1 MKVLV
6 LGSGAREHA
15 MCWSLANSP
24 LISKLICAPG
34 NPGIAEEA
42 QCINININ
50 NNDEIVSL
58 ALKEKVDLVIPGPEI
73 PLVNGIIDELNK
85 VNIKAFGPSK
95 EASKLEGSKKFTK
108 NICKLANIPTAE
120 SEVFTNRDEAIKYIK
135 NNKLPIVIKADGLA
149 AGKGVVIAQNEEEAI
164 TAIDNSFNGYFG
176 EAGKTILIEEYLEG
190 VEASFFAL
198 CDGVTA
204 IPLANAQDHKRV
216 GDGDTGPNTGGM
228 GAFSPTPNLTESINN
243 NIIDDIIIPTLI
255 EMDKR
260 GSPFQGIL
268 YAGLMLTKDGPK
280 LIEYNVRFG
289 DPECQVI
296 LTRIKSNLFEAIL
309 AAVDHTLEK
318 FHLRFY
324 DEVALTIVMAS
335 NGYPGKYK
343 THSIIKGI
351 ADANNIKGIKV
362 FHAGTTLDSEKNI
375 VSNGGRVLSV
385 TANAKNIEEARV
397 LAYKAIDYIKW
408 DDGFYRKDIGKTS
421 S

>member
-50 NNDEIVSL
+50 NNDEIISL

-73 PLVNGIIDELNK
+73 PLVNGIIDELHK
-85 VNIKAFGPSK
+85 VNIRAFGPSK

-135 NNKLPIVIKADGLA
+135 KNKLPIVIKADGLA

-164 TAIDNSFNGYFG
+164 TAIDNSFNGFFG

-198 CDGVTA
+198 CDGLTA

-228 GAFSPTPNLTESINN
+228 GAFSPTPNLTESVNN

>member
-24 LISKLICAPG
+24 LVSKLICAPG

-42 QCINININ
+42 QCIDININ
-50 NNDEIVSL
+50 NNNEIISL

-95 EASKLEGSKKFTK
+95 EASKLEGSKQFTK
-108 NICKLANIPTAE
+108 NICKLANIPTADSE
-120 SEVFTNRDEAIKYIK
+120 SFSNREDAINYIK
-135 NNKLPIVIKADGLA
+135 KNKLPIVIKADGLA
-149 AGKGVVIAQNEEEAI
+149 AGKGVVIAQNEKEAI
-164 TAIDNSFNGYFG
+164 TAIDNSFNGAFG
-176 EAGKTILIEEYLEG
+176 EAGKTVLIEEYLEG
-190 VEASFFAL
+190 IEASFFAL
-198 CDGVTA
+198 CDGITA

-228 GAFSPTPNLTESINN
+228 GAFSPTPHLTESLNN
-243 NIIDDIIIPTLI
+243 DIINHFITPTLI

-268 YAGLMLTKDGPK
+268 YAGLMLTKNGPK

-324 DEVALTIVMAS
+324 EEVALTVVMAS
-335 NGYPGKYK
+335 KGYPGEYK
-343 THSIIKGI
+343 ANSIINGI
-351 ADANNIKGIKV
+351 TEANNVTGVKV
-362 FHAGTTLDSEKNI
+362 FHAGTKLDSDRNI
-375 VSNGGRVLSV
+375 LSNGGRVLSI
-385 TANAKNIEEARV
+385 TANGKNMEEARV

-408 DDGFYRKDIGKTS
+408 DDGFYRKDIGKK
-421 S
+421 

>member
-50 NNDEIVSL
+50 NNDEIISL

-135 NNKLPIVIKADGLA
+135 KNKLPIVIKADGLA

-164 TAIDNSFNGYFG
+164 TAIDNSFNGFFG

-198 CDGVTA
+198 CDGLTA

-228 GAFSPTPNLTESINN
+228 GAFSPTPNLTESVNN
-243 NIIDDIIIPTLI
+243 NIIDDIIMPTLI

-343 THSIIKGI
+343 THSIIRGI

-397 LAYKAIDYIKW
+397 LAYKAIEYIKW

>member
-42 QCINININ
+42 QCIDININ
-50 NNDEIVSL
+50 NNNEIVSL

-95 EASKLEGSKKFTK
+95 EASKLEGSKQFTK
-108 NICKLANIPTAE
+108 NICKLANIPTADSE
-120 SEVFTNRDEAIKYIK
+120 SFSNREDAINYIK
-135 NNKLPIVIKADGLA
+135 KNKLPIVIKADGLA
-149 AGKGVVIAQNEEEAI
+149 AGKGVVIAQNEKDAI
-164 TAIDNSFNGYFG
+164 TAIDNSFNGVFG
-176 EAGKTILIEEYLEG
+176 EAGKTVLIEEYLEG

-198 CDGVTA
+198 CDGITA
-204 IPLANAQDHKRV
+204 IPLTNAQDHKRV

-228 GAFSPTPNLTESINN
+228 GAFSPTPHLTESLNNDIINN
-243 NIIDDIIIPTLI
+243 FIAPTLI

-268 YAGLMLTKDGPK
+268 YAGLMLTKNGPK

-324 DEVALTIVMAS
+324 EEVALTVVMAS
-335 NGYPGKYK
+335 KGYPGEYK
-343 THSIIKGI
+343 ANSIINGI
-351 ADANNIKGIKV
+351 TDANNVKGVKV
-362 FHAGTTLDSEKNI
+362 FHAGTKLDSDKNI
-375 VSNGGRVLSV
+375 LSNGGRVLSI
-385 TANAKNIEEARV
+385 TANAKNMEEARV

-408 DDGFYRKDIGKTS
+408 DDGFYRKDIGKNS

>member
-120 SEVFTNRDEAIKYIK
+120 SEAFTNRDEAIKYIK

-164 TAIDNSFNGYFG
+164 TAIDNSFNGFFG

-198 CDGVTA
+198 CDGLTA

-228 GAFSPTPNLTESINN
+228 GAFSPTPNLTESVNN

-385 TANAKNIEEARV
+385 TANAKNIKEARV
-397 LAYKAIDYIKW
+397 LAYKAIEYIKW

>member
-50 NNDEIVSL
+50 NNDEIISL

-135 NNKLPIVIKADGLA
+135 KNKLPIVIKADGLA

-164 TAIDNSFNGYFG
+164 TAIDNSFNGFFG

-228 GAFSPTPNLTESINN
+228 GAFSPTPNLTDSINN

-397 LAYKAIDYIKW
+397 LAYKAINYIKW

>member
-50 NNDEIVSL
+50 NNDEIISL

-73 PLVNGIIDELNK
+73 PLVNGIIDELHK
-85 VNIKAFGPSK
+85 VNIRAFGPSK

-135 NNKLPIVIKADGLA
+135 KNKLPIVIKADGLA

-164 TAIDNSFNGYFG
+164 TAIDNSFNGFFG

-198 CDGVTA
+198 CDGLTA

-228 GAFSPTPNLTESINN
+228 GAFSPTPNLTESVNN

-343 THSIIKGI
+343 THSIIRGI

-385 TANAKNIEEARV
+385 TANAKNIKEARV
-397 LAYKAIDYIKW
+397 LAYKAIEYIKW

>member
-50 NNDEIVSL
+50 NNDEIISL

-120 SEVFTNRDEAIKYIK
+120 SEAFTNRDEAIKYIK

-164 TAIDNSFNGYFG
+164 TAIDNSFNGFFG

-198 CDGVTA
+198 CDGLTA

>member
-120 SEVFTNRDEAIKYIK
+120 SEVFTNRYEAIKYIK

-164 TAIDNSFNGYFG
+164 TAIDNSFNGLFG

-228 GAFSPTPNLTESINN
+228 GAFSPTPNLTDSINN

>member
-50 NNDEIVSL
+50 NNDEIISL

-135 NNKLPIVIKADGLA
+135 KNKLPIVIKADGLA

-164 TAIDNSFNGYFG
+164 TAIDNSFNGFFG

-198 CDGVTA
+198 CDGLTA

-385 TANAKNIEEARV
+385 TANAKNIKEARV
-397 LAYKAIDYIKW
+397 LAYKAIEYIKW

>member
-1 MKVLV
+1 MKVLE

-42 QCINININ
+42 KCIDININ
-50 NNDEIVSL
+50 NNNEIISL

-73 PLVNGIIDELNK
+73 PLVNGIIDALNK

-95 EASKLEGSKKFTK
+95 EASKLEGSKQFTK
-108 NICKLANIPTAE
+108 NICKLANIPTADSE
-120 SEVFTNRDEAIKYIK
+120 SFSNREDAINYIK
-135 NNKLPIVIKADGLA
+135 KNKLPIVIKADGLA
-149 AGKGVVIAQNEEEAI
+149 AGKGVVIAQNEKEAI
-164 TAIDNSFNGYFG
+164 TAIDNSFNGAFG
-176 EAGKTILIEEYLEG
+176 EAGKTVLIEEYLEG
-190 VEASFFAL
+190 IEASFFAL
-198 CDGVTA
+198 CDGITA

-228 GAFSPTPNLTESINN
+228 GAFSPTPHLTESLNNDIINN
-243 NIIDDIIIPTLI
+243 FIAPTLI

-268 YAGLMLTKDGPK
+268 YAGLMLTKNGPK

-324 DEVALTIVMAS
+324 EEVALTVVMAS
-335 NGYPGKYK
+335 KGYPGKYK
-343 THSIIKGI
+343 ANSIINGI
-351 ADANNIKGIKV
+351 TEANNVKGVKV
-362 FHAGTTLDSEKNI
+362 FHAGTKLDSDKNI
-375 VSNGGRVLSV
+375 LSNGGRVLSI
-385 TANAKNIEEARV
+385 TANAKNMEEARV

-408 DDGFYRKDIGKTS
+408 DDGFYRKDIGKNS

>member
-24 LISKLICAPG
+24 LITKLICAPG
-34 NPGIAEEA
+34 NPGISEEA
-42 QCINININ
+42 QCVNLDISN
-50 NNDEIVSL
+50 NNEIISL

-95 EASKLEGSKKFTK
+95 EASKLEGSKQFTK
-108 NICKLANIPTAE
+108 DICKLANIPTAQ
-120 SEVFTNRDEAIKYIK
+120 SEFFSNKEEAVNYIK
-135 NNKLPIVIKADGLA
+135 KNKLPVVIKADGLA
-149 AGKGVVIAQNEEEAI
+149 AGRGVVIAQNEDEAI
-164 TAIDNSFNGYFG
+164 TAIENSFDGLFG
-176 EAGKTILIEEYLEG
+176 EAGKTVLIEEYLEG

-198 CDGVTA
+198 CDGINA

-216 GDGDTGPNTGGM
+216 GDGDIGPNTGGM
-228 GAFSPTPNLTESINN
+228 GAFSPTPNLT
-243 NIIDDIIIPTLI
+243 DDINDNILNNFIKPTLI

-268 YAGLMLTKDGPK
+268 YAGLMLTKNGPK

-309 AAVDHTLEK
+309 AAVDHTLEN

-324 DEVALTIVMAS
+324 DEVALTVVMAS

-343 THSIIKGI
+343 TNSIIKGI
-351 ADANNIKGIKV
+351 SDANNIKGVKV
-362 FHAGTTLDSEKNI
+362 FHAGTKLDSDRNI
-375 VSNGGRVLSV
+375 LSNGGRVLSV
-385 TANAKNIEEARV
+385 TANAINIEEARI
-397 LAYKAIDYIKW
+397 LAYRAISQIKW
-408 DDGFYRKDIGKTS
+408 DDGFYRNDIGKN
-421 S
+421 

>member
-50 NNDEIVSL
+50 NNDEIISL

-85 VNIKAFGPSK
+85 VNK
-95 EASKLEGSKKFTK
+95 EASKLEGSKQFTK

-120 SEVFTNRDEAIKYIK
+120 SEVFTDRDEAIKYIK
-135 NNKLPIVIKADGLA
+135 KNKLPIVIKADGLA

-164 TAIDNSFNGYFG
+164 TAIDNSFNGFFG

-228 GAFSPTPNLTESINN
+228 GAFSPTPNLTESVNN

>member
-50 NNDEIVSL
+50 NNDEIISL

-73 PLVNGIIDELNK
+73 PLVNGIIDELHK

-135 NNKLPIVIKADGLA
+135 KNKLPIVIKANGLA

-164 TAIDNSFNGYFG
+164 TAIDNSFNGFFG

-343 THSIIKGI
+343 THSIIRGI

-397 LAYKAIDYIKW
+397 LAYKAIEYIKW

>member
-34 NPGIAEEA
+34 NPGISEEA
-42 QCINININ
+42 QCVNLDIN
-50 NNDEIVSL
+50 NNNEIISL

-95 EASKLEGSKKFTK
+95 EASKLEGSKQFTK
-108 NICKLANIPTAE
+108 DICKLANIPTAQ
-120 SEVFTNRDEAIKYIK
+120 SEFFSNKEDAVNYIK
-135 NNKLPIVIKADGLA
+135 NNKMPIVIKANGLA
-149 AGKGVVIAQNEEEAI
+149 AGKGVVIAQNEDEAI
-164 TAIDNSFNGYFG
+164 TAIENSFDGLFG
-176 EAGKTILIEEYLEG
+176 EAGKTVLIEEYLEG

-198 CDGVTA
+198 CDGINA

-216 GDGDTGPNTGGM
+216 GDGDIGPNTGGM
-228 GAFSPTPNLTESINN
+228 GAFSPTPHLTNDINDNILN
-243 NIIDDIIIPTLI
+243 NFIKPTLI

-268 YAGLMLTKDGPK
+268 YAGLMLTKNGPK

-309 AAVDHTLEK
+309 AAVDHTLEN

-324 DEVALTIVMAS
+324 DEVALTVVIAS

-343 THSIIKGI
+343 TNSIIKGI
-351 ADANNIKGIKV
+351 SDANNIKGIKV
-362 FHAGTTLDSEKNI
+362 FHAGTKLDSDRNI
-375 VSNGGRVLSV
+375 LSNGGRVLSV
-385 TANAKNIEEARV
+385 TANAINIEEARI
-397 LAYKAIDYIKW
+397 LAYRAISQIKW
-408 DDGFYRKDIGKTS
+408 DDGFYRNDIGKN
-421 S
+421 

>member
-50 NNDEIVSL
+50 NNDEIISL

-135 NNKLPIVIKADGLA
+135 KNKLPIVIKADGLA

-164 TAIDNSFNGYFG
+164 TAIDNSFNGFFG

-228 GAFSPTPNLTESINN
+228 GAFSPTPNLTESVNN

-362 FHAGTTLDSEKNI
+362 FHAGTALDSEKNI

-385 TANAKNIEEARV
+385 TANAKNIEEARI

>member
-120 SEVFTNRDEAIKYIK
+120 SEAFTNRDEAIKYIK

-164 TAIDNSFNGYFG
+164 TAIDNSFNGFFG

-198 CDGVTA
+198 CDGLTA

>member
-34 NPGIAEEA
+34 NPGISEEA
-42 QCINININ
+42 QCVNLDISN
-50 NNDEIVSL
+50 NNEIISL

-73 PLVNGIIDELNK
+73 PLVNGIINELNK

-95 EASKLEGSKKFTK
+95 EASKLEGSKQFTK
-108 NICKLANIPTAE
+108 DICKLANIPTAQ
-120 SEVFTNRDEAIKYIK
+120 SEFFSNKEDAVNYIK
-135 NNKLPIVIKADGLA
+135 KNKLPLVIKADGLA
-149 AGKGVVIAQNEEEAI
+149 AGKGVVIAQNEDEAI
-164 TAIDNSFNGYFG
+164 TAIENSFNGLFG
-176 EAGKTILIEEYLEG
+176 EAGKTVLIEEYLEG

-198 CDGVTA
+198 CDGINA

-216 GDGDTGPNTGGM
+216 GDGDIGPNTGGM
-228 GAFSPTPNLTESINN
+228 GAFSPTPNLT
-243 NIIDDIIIPTLI
+243 DDINDNILNNFIKPTLI

-268 YAGLMLTKDGPK
+268 YAGLMLTKNGPK

-309 AAVDHTLEK
+309 AAVDHTLEN

-324 DEVALTIVMAS
+324 DEVALTVVMAS

-343 THSIIKGI
+343 TNSIIKGI
-351 ADANNIKGIKV
+351 ADANNIKGVKV
-362 FHAGTTLDSEKNI
+362 FHAGTKLDSDRNI
-375 VSNGGRVLSV
+375 LSNGGRVLSV
-385 TANAKNIEEARV
+385 TANAINIKEARI
-397 LAYKAIDYIKW
+397 LAYRAISQIKW
-408 DDGFYRKDIGKTS
+408 DHGFYRNDIGKN
-421 S
+421 

>member
-50 NNDEIVSL
+50 NNDEIISL

-73 PLVNGIIDELNK
+73 PLVNGIIDELHK
-85 VNIKAFGPSK
+85 VNIRAFGPSK

-108 NICKLANIPTAE
+108 NICKLANIPTAA

-135 NNKLPIVIKADGLA
+135 KNKLPIVIKADGLA

-164 TAIDNSFNGYFG
+164 TAIDNSFNGFFG

-198 CDGVTA
+198 CDGLTA

-228 GAFSPTPNLTESINN
+228 GAFSPTPNLTESVNN

-343 THSIIKGI
+343 THSIIRGI

-397 LAYKAIDYIKW
+397 LAYKAIEYIKW

>member
-135 NNKLPIVIKADGLA
+135 KNKLPIVIKADGLA

-164 TAIDNSFNGYFG
+164 TAIDNSFNGFFG

-198 CDGVTA
+198 CDGLTA

-228 GAFSPTPNLTESINN
+228 GAFSPTPNLTESVNN

>member
-50 NNDEIVSL
+50 NNDEIISL

-73 PLVNGIIDELNK
+73 PLVNGIIDELHK

-135 NNKLPIVIKADGLA
+135 KNKLPIVIKADGLA

-164 TAIDNSFNGYFG
+164 TAIDNSFNGFFG

-228 GAFSPTPNLTESINN
+228 GAFSPTPNLTESVNN

>member
-34 NPGIAEEA
+34 NPGISEEA
-42 QCINININ
+42 QCVNLDISN
-50 NNDEIVSL
+50 NNEIISL

-95 EASKLEGSKKFTK
+95 EASKLEGSKQFTK
-108 NICKLANIPTAE
+108 DICKLANIPTAQ
-120 SEVFTNRDEAIKYIK
+120 SEFFSNKEDAVNYIK
-135 NNKLPIVIKADGLA
+135 NNKMPIVIKANGLA
-149 AGKGVVIAQNEEEAI
+149 AGKGVVIAQNEDEAI
-164 TAIDNSFNGYFG
+164 TAIENSFDGLFG
-176 EAGKTILIEEYLEG
+176 EAGKTVLIEEYLEG

-198 CDGVTA
+198 CDGINA

-216 GDGDTGPNTGGM
+216 GDGDIGPNTGGM
-228 GAFSPTPNLTESINN
+228 GAFSPTPHLTNDINDNILN
-243 NIIDDIIIPTLI
+243 NFIKPTLI

-268 YAGLMLTKDGPK
+268 YAGLMLTKNGPK

-309 AAVDHTLEK
+309 AAVDHTLEN

-324 DEVALTIVMAS
+324 DEVALTVVMAS

-343 THSIIKGI
+343 TNSIIKGI
-351 ADANNIKGIKV
+351 SDANNIKGVKV
-362 FHAGTTLDSEKNI
+362 FHAGTKLDSDRNI
-375 VSNGGRVLSV
+375 LSNGGRVLSV
-385 TANAKNIEEARV
+385 TANAINIEEARI
-397 LAYKAIDYIKW
+397 LAYRAISQIKW
-408 DDGFYRKDIGKTS
+408 DHGFYRNDIGKN
-421 S
+421 

>member
-50 NNDEIVSL
+50 NNDEIISL

-164 TAIDNSFNGYFG
+164 TAIDNSFNGFFG

-198 CDGVTA
+198 CDGLTA

-228 GAFSPTPNLTESINN
+228 GAFSPTPNLTESVNN

-397 LAYKAIDYIKW
+397 LAYKAIEYIKW

>member
-34 NPGIAEEA
+34 NPGISEEA
-42 QCINININ
+42 QCVNLDISN
-50 NNDEIVSL
+50 NNEIISL

-95 EASKLEGSKKFTK
+95 EASKLEGSKQFTK
-108 NICKLANIPTAE
+108 DICKLANIPTAQSKFFSNKE
-120 SEVFTNRDEAIKYIK
+120 DAVNYIK
-135 NNKLPIVIKADGLA
+135 KNKLPVVIKADGLA
-149 AGKGVVIAQNEEEAI
+149 AGKGVVIAQNEDEAI
-164 TAIDNSFNGYFG
+164 TAIENSFDGLFG
-176 EAGKTILIEEYLEG
+176 EAGKTVLIEEYLEG

-198 CDGVTA
+198 CDGINA

-216 GDGDTGPNTGGM
+216 GDGDIGPNTGGM
-228 GAFSPTPNLTESINN
+228 GAFSPTPNLT
-243 NIIDDIIIPTLI
+243 DDINDNILNNFIKPTLI

-268 YAGLMLTKDGPK
+268 YAGLMLTKNGPK

-309 AAVDHTLEK
+309 AAVDHTLEN

-324 DEVALTIVMAS
+324 DEVALTVVMAS

-343 THSIIKGI
+343 TNSIIKGI
-351 ADANNIKGIKV
+351 SDANNIKGVKV
-362 FHAGTTLDSEKNI
+362 FHAGTKLDSDRNI
-375 VSNGGRVLSV
+375 LSNGGRVLSV
-385 TANAKNIEEARV
+385 TANAINIEEARI
-397 LAYKAIDYIKW
+397 LAYRAISQIKW
-408 DDGFYRKDIGKTS
+408 DDGFYRNDIGKN
-421 S
+421 

>member
-50 NNDEIVSL
+50 NNDEIISL

-73 PLVNGIIDELNK
+73 PLVNGIIDELHK

-135 NNKLPIVIKADGLA
+135 KNKLPIVIKADGLA

-164 TAIDNSFNGYFG
+164 TAIDNSFNGFFG

-228 GAFSPTPNLTESINN
+228 GAFSPTPNLTESVNN

-343 THSIIKGI
+343 THSIIRGI

-397 LAYKAIDYIKW
+397 LAYKAIEYIKW

>member
-50 NNDEIVSL
+50 NNDEIISL

-135 NNKLPIVIKADGLA
+135 KNKLPIVIKADGLA

-164 TAIDNSFNGYFG
+164 TAIDNSFNGFFG

-198 CDGVTA
+198 CDGLTA

-228 GAFSPTPNLTESINN
+228 GAFSPTPNLTESVNN

-385 TANAKNIEEARV
+385 TANAKNIKEARV
-397 LAYKAIDYIKW
+397 LAYKAIEYIKW